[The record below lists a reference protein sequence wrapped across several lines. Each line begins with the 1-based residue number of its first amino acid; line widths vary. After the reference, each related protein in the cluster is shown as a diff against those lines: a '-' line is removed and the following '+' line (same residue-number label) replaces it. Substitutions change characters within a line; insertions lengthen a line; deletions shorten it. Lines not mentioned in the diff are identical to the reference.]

1 MKGSKFSTK
10 LQGKP
15 LITSD
20 SKALRGFQHIDL
32 ADLLCPLKL
41 KAQFEHDPM
50 YAGCESF
57 LHAYG
62 PISRD
67 FMNKVEDGT
76 IDITANDLPSFL
88 YATEMDYNAD
98 DEVNG
103 LFRGFLLVQ
112 VSLSLQ
118 I

>member
-1 MKGSKFSTK
+1 
-10 LQGKP
+10 
-15 LITSD
+15 
-20 SKALRGFQHIDL
+20 
-32 ADLLCPLKL
+32 
-41 KAQFEHDPM
+41 
-50 YAGCESF
+50 
-57 LHAYG
+57 
-62 PISRD
+62 
-67 FMNKVEDGT
+67 MNKVEDGT